1 MSLLHKPHF
10 RFKLKGSI
18 LYQVDDFAVAC
29 EDNVPADSS
38 TLLSRW
44 LQILGELCRNC
55 KRILMVLPH
64 GGDISVAA
72 DLISSLICGSV
83 RSAQLEYPGVEM
95 VLLHVD
101 CASAA
106 LSVSAEVSRCVEF
119 ELTHWDGE
127 LEVNYSNGHRLVKRY
142 NVAHSLSEAVT
153 DDAIDGTYIVTGGLG
168 GLGLLS
174 ARVLVSAGAKRI
186 VLVSRSGKVAYEG
199 QGLEAELSWL
209 TNDSGADVRI
219 IRCDVSDEESVVAML
234 DEVRGMGDG
243 ISGII
248 HAAGVLRDGLLRGGG
263 AVTGCRDVWMSKAH
277 SAWLL
282 HTHTQKDDLCHFV
295 VFSSITSALGNP
307 GQSAYGAANSYL
319 DALVEHRVRSGLC
332 GASVQWPAISGV
344 GMAAATGVALDG
356 LSLDRLSVTKVLSEV
371 LHLVRIRGNNNVNVD
386 VHADGGG
393 GGCVVTVVPSG
404 LLDYI
409 GGRVGQQFHNV
420 QKLQRQANQGGR
432 LQSSPNGVANVVSR
446 AGNASGVVYTVDDV
460 RERVRRVVVSVMGS
474 DTLSDEVQLMDQGLD
489 SLGIIELG
497 SLLKHEFCVG
507 ILPDFIFKFGTVNDL
522 ILPNTPMIKN
532 MAEDLYGE
540 AMQEINRPFRVIPQT
555 VVTISSVMQDYLTD
569 MRMKQKNIGT
579 QRKLKRWI
587 EQFHRIMGD
596 LAISEIKPKHGY
608 DYIRTVLTDHP
619 NRSNKTLKD
628 YVWGVQNFLKY
639 CLENGFIDINPFT
652 GLDLSKYGESSEQT
666 YAFSREDLKT
676 IFSYDWEPQE
686 YLFMSILATTGMR
699 PSEVGNLTWERF
711 NDTEYEGI
719 RFFTLLDTD
728 EEKVQVKNQSSIRE
742 VPIHTSLKLPPKS
755 SGRLFN
761 YRKDDEGLSSTAVG
775 HIINPVIRK
784 LVLHPNKSIRSFRR
798 TFKTLL
804 RDLSVGEEVHDAITG
819 HTIPSASRKN
829 YGGMGMQVKFDA
841 ISKLDISFL

>member
-1 MSLLHKPHF
+1 MENLGTEIADMTSLLKRENYQYPTP
-10 RFKLKGSI
+10 KLI
-18 LYQVDDFAVAC
+18 
-29 EDNVPADSS
+29 
-38 TLLSRW
+38 
-44 LQILGELCRNC
+44 
-55 KRILMVLPH
+55 
-64 GGDISVAA
+64 
-72 DLISSLICGSV
+72 
-83 RSAQLEYPGVEM
+83 
-95 VLLHVD
+95 
-101 CASAA
+101 
-106 LSVSAEVSRCVEF
+106 
-119 ELTHWDGE
+119 
-127 LEVNYSNGHRLVKRY
+127 
-142 NVAHSLSEAVT
+142 
-153 DDAIDGTYIVTGGLG
+153 
-168 GLGLLS
+168 
-174 ARVLVSAGAKRI
+174 
-186 VLVSRSGKVAYEG
+186 
-199 QGLEAELSWL
+199 
-209 TNDSGADVRI
+209 
-219 IRCDVSDEESVVAML
+219 
-234 DEVRGMGDG
+234 
-243 ISGII
+243 
-248 HAAGVLRDGLLRGGG
+248 LLRGVWVVKVSIPAHMRHLFGNG
-263 AVTGCRDVWMSKAH
+263 SGTTRDRRKSTKTKDFKIAKSREYELTKIIYDEFDEKLQLQSKKLNKLTDEFASKAITELAQLFKYR
-277 SAWLL
+277 SIP
-282 HTHTQKDDLCHFV
+282 DLEPKTEYKRLEDLKFACDVYVDMVLNDASEDQAIKLFEA
-295 VFSSITSALGNP
+295 VFSNLKPEEIIIESRKFYSKTTFTSEQFGCAGRYKTTIIHSFWQDL
-307 GQSAYGAANSYL
+307 L
-319 DALVEHRVRSGLC
+319 
-332 GASVQWPAISGV
+332 I
-344 GMAAATGVALDG
+344 MAA
-356 LSLDRLSVTKVLSEV
+356 R
-371 LHLVRIRGNNNVNVD
+371 H
-386 VHADGGG
+386 
-393 GGCVVTVVPSG
+393 
-404 LLDYI
+404 
-409 GGRVGQQFHNV
+409 
-420 QKLQRQANQGGR
+420 
-432 LQSSPNGVANVVSR
+432 
-446 AGNASGVVYTVDDV
+446 
-460 RERVRRVVVSVMGS
+460 
-474 DTLSDEVQLMDQGLD
+474 QGLP
-489 SLGIIELG
+489 EP
-497 SLLKHEFCVG
+497 LLEPFKVG
-507 ILPDFIFKFGTVNDL
+507 NIKFGAVNDL

-555 VVTISSVMQDYLTD
+555 VLTISSVMQDYLTD
-569 MRMKQKNIGT
+569 MSMKQKNIGT

-596 LAISEIKPKHGY
+596 LVISEIKPKHGY

-841 ISKLDISFL
+841 ISKLDISFLH

>member
-1 MSLLHKPHF
+1 MTSLLKRENYQYPTP
-10 RFKLKGSI
+10 KLI
-18 LYQVDDFAVAC
+18 
-29 EDNVPADSS
+29 
-38 TLLSRW
+38 
-44 LQILGELCRNC
+44 
-55 KRILMVLPH
+55 
-64 GGDISVAA
+64 
-72 DLISSLICGSV
+72 
-83 RSAQLEYPGVEM
+83 
-95 VLLHVD
+95 
-101 CASAA
+101 
-106 LSVSAEVSRCVEF
+106 
-119 ELTHWDGE
+119 
-127 LEVNYSNGHRLVKRY
+127 
-142 NVAHSLSEAVT
+142 
-153 DDAIDGTYIVTGGLG
+153 
-168 GLGLLS
+168 
-174 ARVLVSAGAKRI
+174 
-186 VLVSRSGKVAYEG
+186 
-199 QGLEAELSWL
+199 
-209 TNDSGADVRI
+209 
-219 IRCDVSDEESVVAML
+219 
-234 DEVRGMGDG
+234 
-243 ISGII
+243 
-248 HAAGVLRDGLLRGGG
+248 LLRGVWVVKVSIPAHMRHLFGNGSGTTRDRRKSTKTKDFKIAKSREYELTKIIYDEFDSKFKVQDELQDHLTDEFAMG
-263 AVTGCRDVWMSKAH
+263 AIRGLAKSLKYKNIPSLEPTIEYGLLEKLKSTCDVYADMVFNDASEDQVLKLLKTVLPNLNPEEMIIESRKFHSKNTFTSEQVTCAGRYKTTIVH
-277 SAWLL
+277 SFWQNLL
-282 HTHTQKDDLCHFV
+282 
-295 VFSSITSALGNP
+295 I
-307 GQSAYGAANSYL
+307 
-319 DALVEHRVRSGLC
+319 
-332 GASVQWPAISGV
+332 
-344 GMAAATGVALDG
+344 MAA
-356 LSLDRLSVTKVLSEV
+356 
-371 LHLVRIRGNNNVNVD
+371 
-386 VHADGGG
+386 
-393 GGCVVTVVPSG
+393 
-404 LLDYI
+404 
-409 GGRVGQQFHNV
+409 
-420 QKLQRQANQGGR
+420 
-432 LQSSPNGVANVVSR
+432 
-446 AGNASGVVYTVDDV
+446 
-460 RERVRRVVVSVMGS
+460 RR
-474 DTLSDEVQLMDQGLD
+474 QGLPEP
-489 SLGIIELG
+489 SLEPFKGG
-497 SLLKHEFCVG
+497 N
-507 ILPDFIFKFGTVNDL
+507 FKFGTVNDL

-555 VVTISSVMQDYLTD
+555 VLTISSVMQDYLTD
-569 MRMKQKNIGT
+569 MSMKQKNIGT
-579 QRKLKRWI
+579 QRKLKRWM

-596 LAISEIKPKHGY
+596 LVISEIKPKHGY

>member
-1 MSLLHKPHF
+1 MTSLLKRENYQYPTP
-10 RFKLKGSI
+10 KLI
-18 LYQVDDFAVAC
+18 
-29 EDNVPADSS
+29 
-38 TLLSRW
+38 
-44 LQILGELCRNC
+44 
-55 KRILMVLPH
+55 
-64 GGDISVAA
+64 
-72 DLISSLICGSV
+72 
-83 RSAQLEYPGVEM
+83 
-95 VLLHVD
+95 
-101 CASAA
+101 
-106 LSVSAEVSRCVEF
+106 
-119 ELTHWDGE
+119 
-127 LEVNYSNGHRLVKRY
+127 
-142 NVAHSLSEAVT
+142 
-153 DDAIDGTYIVTGGLG
+153 
-168 GLGLLS
+168 
-174 ARVLVSAGAKRI
+174 
-186 VLVSRSGKVAYEG
+186 
-199 QGLEAELSWL
+199 
-209 TNDSGADVRI
+209 
-219 IRCDVSDEESVVAML
+219 
-234 DEVRGMGDG
+234 
-243 ISGII
+243 
-248 HAAGVLRDGLLRGGG
+248 LLRGVWVVKVSIPAHMRHLFGNG
-263 AVTGCRDVWMSKAH
+263 SGTTRDRRKSTKTKDFKIAKSREYELTKIIYDEFDEKLQLQSKKLNKLTDEFASKAITELAQLFKYR
-277 SAWLL
+277 SIP
-282 HTHTQKDDLCHFV
+282 DLEPKTEYKRLEDLKFACDVYVDMVLNDASEDQAIKLFEA
-295 VFSSITSALGNP
+295 VFSNLKPEEIIIESRKFYSKTTFTSEQFACAGRYTTTIIHSFWQDL
-307 GQSAYGAANSYL
+307 L
-319 DALVEHRVRSGLC
+319 
-332 GASVQWPAISGV
+332 I
-344 GMAAATGVALDG
+344 MAA
-356 LSLDRLSVTKVLSEV
+356 R
-371 LHLVRIRGNNNVNVD
+371 H
-386 VHADGGG
+386 
-393 GGCVVTVVPSG
+393 
-404 LLDYI
+404 
-409 GGRVGQQFHNV
+409 
-420 QKLQRQANQGGR
+420 
-432 LQSSPNGVANVVSR
+432 
-446 AGNASGVVYTVDDV
+446 
-460 RERVRRVVVSVMGS
+460 
-474 DTLSDEVQLMDQGLD
+474 QGLP
-489 SLGIIELG
+489 EP
-497 SLLKHEFCVG
+497 LLEPFKG
-507 ILPDFIFKFGTVNDL
+507 GNIKFGAVNDL

-540 AMQEINRPFRVIPQT
+540 PMQEINRPFRVIPQT
-555 VVTISSVMQDYLTD
+555 VLTISSVMQDYLTD
-569 MRMKQKNIGT
+569 MSMKQKNIGT

-596 LAISEIKPKHGY
+596 LVISEIKPKHGY

-742 VPIHTSLKLPPKS
+742 VPMHPSLKLPPKS

-841 ISKLDISFL
+841 ISKLDISFLH

>member
-1 MSLLHKPHF
+1 MTSLLKRENYQYPTP
-10 RFKLKGSI
+10 KLI
-18 LYQVDDFAVAC
+18 
-29 EDNVPADSS
+29 
-38 TLLSRW
+38 
-44 LQILGELCRNC
+44 
-55 KRILMVLPH
+55 
-64 GGDISVAA
+64 
-72 DLISSLICGSV
+72 
-83 RSAQLEYPGVEM
+83 
-95 VLLHVD
+95 
-101 CASAA
+101 
-106 LSVSAEVSRCVEF
+106 
-119 ELTHWDGE
+119 
-127 LEVNYSNGHRLVKRY
+127 
-142 NVAHSLSEAVT
+142 
-153 DDAIDGTYIVTGGLG
+153 
-168 GLGLLS
+168 
-174 ARVLVSAGAKRI
+174 
-186 VLVSRSGKVAYEG
+186 
-199 QGLEAELSWL
+199 
-209 TNDSGADVRI
+209 
-219 IRCDVSDEESVVAML
+219 
-234 DEVRGMGDG
+234 
-243 ISGII
+243 
-248 HAAGVLRDGLLRGGG
+248 LLRGVWVVKVSIPAHMRHLFGNG
-263 AVTGCRDVWMSKAH
+263 SGTTRDRRKSTKTKDFKIAKSREYELTKIIYDEFDEKLQLQSKKLNKLTDEFASKAITELAQLFKYR
-277 SAWLL
+277 SIP
-282 HTHTQKDDLCHFV
+282 DLEPKTEYKRLEDLKFACDVYADMVFNDASEDQAV
-295 VFSSITSALGNP
+295 KLFEAVFSNLKPEEIIIESRKFYSKTTFTSEQFACAGRYKTTIIHSFWQDL
-307 GQSAYGAANSYL
+307 L
-319 DALVEHRVRSGLC
+319 
-332 GASVQWPAISGV
+332 I
-344 GMAAATGVALDG
+344 MAA
-356 LSLDRLSVTKVLSEV
+356 R
-371 LHLVRIRGNNNVNVD
+371 H
-386 VHADGGG
+386 
-393 GGCVVTVVPSG
+393 
-404 LLDYI
+404 
-409 GGRVGQQFHNV
+409 
-420 QKLQRQANQGGR
+420 
-432 LQSSPNGVANVVSR
+432 
-446 AGNASGVVYTVDDV
+446 
-460 RERVRRVVVSVMGS
+460 
-474 DTLSDEVQLMDQGLD
+474 QGLP
-489 SLGIIELG
+489 EP
-497 SLLKHEFCVG
+497 LLEPFKVG
-507 ILPDFIFKFGTVNDL
+507 NIKFGAVNDL

-555 VVTISSVMQDYLTD
+555 VLTISSVMQDYLTD
-569 MRMKQKNIGT
+569 MSMKQKNIGT

-596 LAISEIKPKHGY
+596 LVISEIKPKHGY

-841 ISKLDISFL
+841 ISKLDISFLH

>member
-1 MSLLHKPHF
+1 MKVSIPAHMRHLFGNGSGTTRDRRKSTKTKDFKIAKSREYELTKIIYDEFDSKFKVQDELQDHLTDEFAMGAIRGLAKSLKYKNIPSLEPTIEYGLLE
-10 RFKLKGSI
+10 KLKSTCDV
-18 LYQVDDFAVAC
+18 YADMVFNDASEDQVLK
-29 EDNVPADSS
+29 
-38 TLLSRW
+38 LL
-44 LQILGELCRNC
+44 
-55 KRILMVLPH
+55 KTVLPNLNPEEIIIESRKFH
-64 GGDISVAA
+64 SKNTFTSEQVTCAGRYKTTIVHSFWQDLLIMAA
-72 DLISSLICGSV
+72 
-83 RSAQLEYPGVEM
+83 R
-95 VLLHVD
+95 
-101 CASAA
+101 
-106 LSVSAEVSRCVEF
+106 R
-119 ELTHWDGE
+119 
-127 LEVNYSNGHRLVKRY
+127 
-142 NVAHSLSEAVT
+142 
-153 DDAIDGTYIVTGGLG
+153 
-168 GLGLLS
+168 
-174 ARVLVSAGAKRI
+174 
-186 VLVSRSGKVAYEG
+186 
-199 QGLEAELSWL
+199 QGLPEPSLEPFK
-209 TNDSGADVRI
+209 
-219 IRCDVSDEESVVAML
+219 
-234 DEVRGMGDG
+234 
-243 ISGII
+243 
-248 HAAGVLRDGLLRGGG
+248 GG
-263 AVTGCRDVWMSKAH
+263 
-277 SAWLL
+277 
-282 HTHTQKDDLCHFV
+282 
-295 VFSSITSALGNP
+295 N
-307 GQSAYGAANSYL
+307 
-319 DALVEHRVRSGLC
+319 
-332 GASVQWPAISGV
+332 
-344 GMAAATGVALDG
+344 
-356 LSLDRLSVTKVLSEV
+356 
-371 LHLVRIRGNNNVNVD
+371 
-386 VHADGGG
+386 
-393 GGCVVTVVPSG
+393 
-404 LLDYI
+404 
-409 GGRVGQQFHNV
+409 
-420 QKLQRQANQGGR
+420 
-432 LQSSPNGVANVVSR
+432 
-446 AGNASGVVYTVDDV
+446 
-460 RERVRRVVVSVMGS
+460 
-474 DTLSDEVQLMDQGLD
+474 
-489 SLGIIELG
+489 
-497 SLLKHEFCVG
+497 
-507 ILPDFIFKFGTVNDL
+507 FKFGTVNDL

-555 VVTISSVMQDYLTD
+555 VLTISSVMQDYLTD

-841 ISKLDISFL
+841 ISKLDISFLH

>member
-1 MSLLHKPHF
+1 MDNFGTEIADMTSHLKRRNYQYPAP
-10 RFKLKGSI
+10 KLI
-18 LYQVDDFAVAC
+18 
-29 EDNVPADSS
+29 
-38 TLLSRW
+38 
-44 LQILGELCRNC
+44 
-55 KRILMVLPH
+55 
-64 GGDISVAA
+64 
-72 DLISSLICGSV
+72 
-83 RSAQLEYPGVEM
+83 
-95 VLLHVD
+95 
-101 CASAA
+101 
-106 LSVSAEVSRCVEF
+106 
-119 ELTHWDGE
+119 
-127 LEVNYSNGHRLVKRY
+127 
-142 NVAHSLSEAVT
+142 
-153 DDAIDGTYIVTGGLG
+153 
-168 GLGLLS
+168 
-174 ARVLVSAGAKRI
+174 
-186 VLVSRSGKVAYEG
+186 
-199 QGLEAELSWL
+199 
-209 TNDSGADVRI
+209 
-219 IRCDVSDEESVVAML
+219 
-234 DEVRGMGDG
+234 
-243 ISGII
+243 
-248 HAAGVLRDGLLRGGG
+248 LLRGVWVVKVSIPAHMRHLFGNG
-263 AVTGCRDVWMSKAH
+263 SGTTRDRRKSTKTKDFKIAKSREYELTKIIYDEFDEKLQLQSKKLNKLTDEFASKAITELAQLFKYR
-277 SAWLL
+277 SIP
-282 HTHTQKDDLCHFV
+282 DLEPKTEYKRLEDLKFACDVYADMVFNDASEDQAV
-295 VFSSITSALGNP
+295 KLFEAVFSNLKPEEIIIESRKFYSKTTFTSEQFACAGRYKTTIIHSFWQDL
-307 GQSAYGAANSYL
+307 L
-319 DALVEHRVRSGLC
+319 
-332 GASVQWPAISGV
+332 I
-344 GMAAATGVALDG
+344 MAA
-356 LSLDRLSVTKVLSEV
+356 R
-371 LHLVRIRGNNNVNVD
+371 H
-386 VHADGGG
+386 
-393 GGCVVTVVPSG
+393 
-404 LLDYI
+404 
-409 GGRVGQQFHNV
+409 
-420 QKLQRQANQGGR
+420 
-432 LQSSPNGVANVVSR
+432 
-446 AGNASGVVYTVDDV
+446 
-460 RERVRRVVVSVMGS
+460 
-474 DTLSDEVQLMDQGLD
+474 QGLP
-489 SLGIIELG
+489 EP
-497 SLLKHEFCVG
+497 LLEPFKG
-507 ILPDFIFKFGTVNDL
+507 GNIKFGAVNDL

-540 AMQEINRPFRVIPQT
+540 PMQEINRPFRVIPQT
-555 VVTISSVMQDYLTD
+555 VLTISSVMQDYLTD
-569 MRMKQKNIGT
+569 MSMKQKNIGT
-579 QRKLKRWI
+579 QRKLKRWM

-596 LAISEIKPKHGY
+596 LVISEIKPKHGY

-841 ISKLDISFL
+841 ISKLDISFLH

>member
-1 MSLLHKPHF
+1 MTSLLKRENYQYPTP
-10 RFKLKGSI
+10 KLI
-18 LYQVDDFAVAC
+18 
-29 EDNVPADSS
+29 
-38 TLLSRW
+38 
-44 LQILGELCRNC
+44 
-55 KRILMVLPH
+55 
-64 GGDISVAA
+64 
-72 DLISSLICGSV
+72 
-83 RSAQLEYPGVEM
+83 
-95 VLLHVD
+95 
-101 CASAA
+101 
-106 LSVSAEVSRCVEF
+106 
-119 ELTHWDGE
+119 
-127 LEVNYSNGHRLVKRY
+127 
-142 NVAHSLSEAVT
+142 
-153 DDAIDGTYIVTGGLG
+153 
-168 GLGLLS
+168 
-174 ARVLVSAGAKRI
+174 
-186 VLVSRSGKVAYEG
+186 
-199 QGLEAELSWL
+199 
-209 TNDSGADVRI
+209 
-219 IRCDVSDEESVVAML
+219 
-234 DEVRGMGDG
+234 
-243 ISGII
+243 
-248 HAAGVLRDGLLRGGG
+248 LLRGVWVVKVSIPAHMRHLFGNG
-263 AVTGCRDVWMSKAH
+263 SGTTRDRRKSTKTKDFKIAKSREYELTKIIYDEFDEKLQLQSKKLNKLTDEFASKAITELAQLFKYR
-277 SAWLL
+277 SIP
-282 HTHTQKDDLCHFV
+282 DLEPKTEYKRLEDLKFACDVYADMVFNDASEDQAV
-295 VFSSITSALGNP
+295 KLFEAVFSNLKPEEIIIESRKFYSKTTFTSEQFACAGRYKTTIIHSFWQDL
-307 GQSAYGAANSYL
+307 L
-319 DALVEHRVRSGLC
+319 
-332 GASVQWPAISGV
+332 I
-344 GMAAATGVALDG
+344 MAA
-356 LSLDRLSVTKVLSEV
+356 R
-371 LHLVRIRGNNNVNVD
+371 H
-386 VHADGGG
+386 
-393 GGCVVTVVPSG
+393 
-404 LLDYI
+404 
-409 GGRVGQQFHNV
+409 
-420 QKLQRQANQGGR
+420 
-432 LQSSPNGVANVVSR
+432 
-446 AGNASGVVYTVDDV
+446 
-460 RERVRRVVVSVMGS
+460 
-474 DTLSDEVQLMDQGLD
+474 QGLP
-489 SLGIIELG
+489 EP
-497 SLLKHEFCVG
+497 LLEPFKG
-507 ILPDFIFKFGTVNDL
+507 GNIKFGAVNDL

-555 VVTISSVMQDYLTD
+555 VLTISSVMQDYLTD
-569 MRMKQKNIGT
+569 MSMKQKNIGT

-596 LAISEIKPKHGY
+596 LVISEIKPKHGY

-728 EEKVQVKNQSSIRE
+728 EEKVQVKNQFSIRE

-841 ISKLDISFL
+841 ISKLDISFLH

>member
-1 MSLLHKPHF
+1 MTSLLKRENYQYPAP
-10 RFKLKGSI
+10 KLI
-18 LYQVDDFAVAC
+18 
-29 EDNVPADSS
+29 
-38 TLLSRW
+38 
-44 LQILGELCRNC
+44 
-55 KRILMVLPH
+55 
-64 GGDISVAA
+64 
-72 DLISSLICGSV
+72 
-83 RSAQLEYPGVEM
+83 
-95 VLLHVD
+95 
-101 CASAA
+101 
-106 LSVSAEVSRCVEF
+106 
-119 ELTHWDGE
+119 
-127 LEVNYSNGHRLVKRY
+127 
-142 NVAHSLSEAVT
+142 
-153 DDAIDGTYIVTGGLG
+153 
-168 GLGLLS
+168 
-174 ARVLVSAGAKRI
+174 
-186 VLVSRSGKVAYEG
+186 
-199 QGLEAELSWL
+199 
-209 TNDSGADVRI
+209 
-219 IRCDVSDEESVVAML
+219 
-234 DEVRGMGDG
+234 
-243 ISGII
+243 
-248 HAAGVLRDGLLRGGG
+248 LLRGVWIVKVSIPAHMRHLFGNG
-263 AVTGCRDVWMSKAH
+263 SGTTRDRRKSTKTKDFKIAKSREYELTKIIYDEFDEKLQLQSKKLNKLTDEFASKAITELAQLFKYR
-277 SAWLL
+277 SIP
-282 HTHTQKDDLCHFV
+282 DLEPKTEYKRLEDLKFACDVYADMVFNDASEDQAV
-295 VFSSITSALGNP
+295 KLFEAVFSNLKPEEIIIESRKFYSKTTFTSEQFACAGRYKTTIIHSFWQDL
-307 GQSAYGAANSYL
+307 L
-319 DALVEHRVRSGLC
+319 
-332 GASVQWPAISGV
+332 I
-344 GMAAATGVALDG
+344 MAA
-356 LSLDRLSVTKVLSEV
+356 R
-371 LHLVRIRGNNNVNVD
+371 H
-386 VHADGGG
+386 
-393 GGCVVTVVPSG
+393 
-404 LLDYI
+404 
-409 GGRVGQQFHNV
+409 
-420 QKLQRQANQGGR
+420 
-432 LQSSPNGVANVVSR
+432 
-446 AGNASGVVYTVDDV
+446 
-460 RERVRRVVVSVMGS
+460 
-474 DTLSDEVQLMDQGLD
+474 QGLP
-489 SLGIIELG
+489 EP
-497 SLLKHEFCVG
+497 LLEPFKVG
-507 ILPDFIFKFGTVNDL
+507 NIKFGAVNDL

-555 VVTISSVMQDYLTD
+555 VLTISSVMQDYLTD
-569 MRMKQKNIGT
+569 MSMKQKNIGT
-579 QRKLKRWI
+579 QRKLKRWM

-596 LAISEIKPKHGY
+596 LVISEIKPKHGY

-841 ISKLDISFL
+841 ISKLDISFLH

>member
-1 MSLLHKPHF
+1 MTSHLKRGNYQYPAP
-10 RFKLKGSI
+10 KLI
-18 LYQVDDFAVAC
+18 
-29 EDNVPADSS
+29 
-38 TLLSRW
+38 
-44 LQILGELCRNC
+44 
-55 KRILMVLPH
+55 
-64 GGDISVAA
+64 
-72 DLISSLICGSV
+72 
-83 RSAQLEYPGVEM
+83 
-95 VLLHVD
+95 
-101 CASAA
+101 
-106 LSVSAEVSRCVEF
+106 
-119 ELTHWDGE
+119 
-127 LEVNYSNGHRLVKRY
+127 
-142 NVAHSLSEAVT
+142 
-153 DDAIDGTYIVTGGLG
+153 
-168 GLGLLS
+168 
-174 ARVLVSAGAKRI
+174 
-186 VLVSRSGKVAYEG
+186 
-199 QGLEAELSWL
+199 
-209 TNDSGADVRI
+209 
-219 IRCDVSDEESVVAML
+219 
-234 DEVRGMGDG
+234 
-243 ISGII
+243 
-248 HAAGVLRDGLLRGGG
+248 LLRGVWVVKVSIPAHMRHLFGNGSGTTRDRRKSTKTKDFKIAKSREYELTKIIYDEFDSKFKVQDELQDHLTDEFAMG
-263 AVTGCRDVWMSKAH
+263 AIRGLAKSLKYKNIPSLEPTIEYGLLEKLKSTCDVYADMVFNDASEDQVLKLLKTVLPNLNPEEIIIESRKFHSKNTFTSEQVTCAGRYKTTIVH
-277 SAWLL
+277 SFWQDLL
-282 HTHTQKDDLCHFV
+282 
-295 VFSSITSALGNP
+295 I
-307 GQSAYGAANSYL
+307 
-319 DALVEHRVRSGLC
+319 
-332 GASVQWPAISGV
+332 
-344 GMAAATGVALDG
+344 MAA
-356 LSLDRLSVTKVLSEV
+356 
-371 LHLVRIRGNNNVNVD
+371 
-386 VHADGGG
+386 
-393 GGCVVTVVPSG
+393 
-404 LLDYI
+404 
-409 GGRVGQQFHNV
+409 
-420 QKLQRQANQGGR
+420 
-432 LQSSPNGVANVVSR
+432 
-446 AGNASGVVYTVDDV
+446 
-460 RERVRRVVVSVMGS
+460 RR
-474 DTLSDEVQLMDQGLD
+474 QGLPEP
-489 SLGIIELG
+489 SLEPFKGG
-497 SLLKHEFCVG
+497 N
-507 ILPDFIFKFGTVNDL
+507 FKFGTVNDL
-522 ILPNTPMIKN
+522 ILPNTPMIRN
-532 MAEDLYGE
+532 MAEDLYGQP
-540 AMQEINRPFRVIPQT
+540 MQEINRPFRVIPQT

-841 ISKLDISFL
+841 ISKLDISFLH